1 MVKRA
6 VIYVRVSTSI
16 QNVEA
21 QLMQLREAAKAQG
34 VKVIA
39 EIADRGVSGVKS
51 RKEREGFDRLNK
63 MMEAKKIDVILC
75 WSIDRISRSMLD
87 LAQFLESIQAHGVDL
102 YCHQQNISTNSTA
115 GRLIF
120 NIFSSLA
127 SWEREMITERV
138 RMGIERAKK
147 NGVKLGRPTN
157 VNDGTKD
164 QVLALRKKG
173 VSIGQIAKRLK
184 IGVGTTVNTINS
196 QG

>member
-1 MVKRA
+1 MAKRA
-6 VIYVRVSTSI
+6 VIYVRVSTSN
-16 QNVEA
+16 QNVES
-21 QLMQLREAAKAQG
+21 QLLQLREAAKIQN

-39 EIADRGVSGVKS
+39 EIADQGISGTKS
-51 RKEREGFDRLNK
+51 RKEREGFDRLHK
-63 MMEAKKIDVILC
+63 MMEAKKVDVILC

-87 LAQFLESIQAHGVDL
+87 LAQFLETVQANNVDL
-102 YCHQQNISTNSTA
+102 YCHQQSISTNSTA

-157 VNDGTKD
+157 VTEDTKD
-164 QVLALRKKG
+164 QVLALRRQG
-173 VSIGQIAKRLK
+173 ISIGQIAKRLK
-184 IGVGTTVNTINS
+184 IGVGTTVNMINA
-196 QG
+196 GG